1 MRKNKRLGALLATIT
16 IFLSIF
22 GFSGVAMADTM
33 DHYDPAQM
41 PLSGSVEEEFLPES
55 QDAFRSVPLPCA
67 FRTRTDRPHMSSTS
81 KGPAVQVHAWWELV
95 ACNRPNWRATVKVG
109 LLKKVNGKWVD
120 VGPQSIGRHRRP
132 GPGTANRVT
141 AHYDCRPS
149 KSKSEYMAWADVDIE
164 GAHDPPDV
172 YRSESVWLPCS

>member
-1 MRKNKRLGALLATIT
+1 MKKFRRFGSVLTVLAVLLS
-16 IFLSIF
+16 LF
-22 GFSGVAMADTM
+22 GFSGVAMADGMTRP
-33 DHYDPAQM
+33 DPEQM
-41 PLSGSVEEEFLPES
+41 APNGSMEEFTPDG
-55 QDAFRSVPLPCA
+55 QAAFRAIPMPCA

-81 KGPAVQVHAWWELV
+81 TRPAVQVHAWWELV
-95 ACNRPNWRATVKVG
+95 ACTSPNWRATVKAG

-120 VGPQSIGRHRRP
+120 VGSQAIGRHRRP

-164 GAHDPPDV
+164 GARDPATV
-172 YRSESVWLPCS
+172 YKSESVWLPCS